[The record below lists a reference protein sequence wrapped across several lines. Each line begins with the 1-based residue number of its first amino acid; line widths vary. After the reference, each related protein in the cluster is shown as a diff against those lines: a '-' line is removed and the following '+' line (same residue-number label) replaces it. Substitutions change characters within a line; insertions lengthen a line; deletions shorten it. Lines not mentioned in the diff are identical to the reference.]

1 MCCRLLPLLLQITNW
16 EVFVYI
22 KTYRSQNRADLF
34 LDTMR
39 TITSV
44 ASALARRHYPPQQR
58 LMMMSYCCHTNTG
71 GWDSH
76 RSAVLLQVQSMP
88 LLPPKFHQTH
98 AVRTF
103 AVQPTMIQYMPV
115 QTIDVRRCFAILF
128 IFTSIRISNMTYECF
143 LPNVSLFWNRSQP
156 WVTVSRRGR
165 LWIYRSLR
173 GNMYKRMMSWWY

>member
-1 MCCRLLPLLLQITNW
+1 MWCVLS
-16 EVFVYI
+16 FVTTPTTSNELGSFCFTS
-22 KTYRSQNRADLF
+22 KRTYRSQNRADLF

-44 ASALARRHYPPQQR
+44 ASALARRTYPPQQR

-71 GWDSH
+71 GWNSH

-98 AVRTF
+98 VVRTF

-143 LPNVSLFWNRSQP
+143 LPNVSLFWNTGP
-156 WVTVSRRGR
+156 NNG
-165 LWIYRSLR
+165 
-173 GNMYKRMMSWWY
+173 

>member
-1 MCCRLLPLLLQITNW
+1 
-16 EVFVYI
+16 
-22 KTYRSQNRADLF
+22 
-34 LDTMR
+34 MR

-44 ASALARRHYPPQQR
+44 ASALARRNYPPQQR

-76 RSAVLLQVQSMP
+76 RSAVLLPVQSMP

-115 QTIDVRRCFAILF
+115 QTIDVRRCFAI
-128 IFTSIRISNMTYECF
+128 
-143 LPNVSLFWNRSQP
+143 
-156 WVTVSRRGR
+156 
-165 LWIYRSLR
+165 
-173 GNMYKRMMSWWY
+173 